1 LRPQRSGSGKCPQ
14 RRYKLGQVNASYD
27 HPKDALLDQALNIDL
42 VSQRE
47 GPSGRVAV
55 QLSLEYARRLVEA
68 ILTTL
73 SREKLKGWANCRW
86 GTPMEIQS
94 IGRLSDIVGGSL
106 PFDFLGSSLTKVIA

>member
-1 LRPQRSGSGKCPQ
+1 M
-14 RRYKLGQVNASYD
+14 
-27 HPKDALLDQALNIDL
+27 
-42 VSQRE
+42 
-47 GPSGRVAV
+47 

-106 PFDFLGSSLTKVIA
+106 PFDFLGSSLTKVIACPYSIPTRSLGSFLGEFSLEARCLFSLDMVIY